1 MIMTN
6 KAILRGMIRLES
18 DCYYLWPACY
28 ALHTTCVHSTPLSIH
43 SNQSWLE
50 PQQRWSAYQTMSHTL
65 TRELAVCQSTWEK
78 CILDQEAAL
87 FQNANMWGMAFFMK
101 CFDDRF
107 SYDDSTFMFNNMILW
122 ENTTTQN
129 WPGAFSQTR
138 FSVRLCV
145 SAAVGKSATGLM
157 H

>member
-28 ALHTTCVHSTPLSIH
+28 ALQTPCVHSTPLSIH

-50 PQQRWSAYQTMSHTL
+50 PPRRWSAYQTMSHIL
-65 TRELAVCQSTWEK
+65 TCELAVCQRNWKKYILEWE
-78 CILDQEAAL
+78 EAL
-87 FQNANMWGMAFFMK
+87 FQDANMWRVSTTAYHTMIPRLRSIMWLWKNTMAH
-101 CFDDRF
+101 
-107 SYDDSTFMFNNMILW
+107 
-122 ENTTTQN
+122 N
-129 WPGAFSQTR
+129 WPGAFSPTR
-138 FSVRLCV
+138 FTVRLCV
-145 SAAVGKSATGLM
+145 AAAVAKSATGLM